1 MVKTRISEDDEK
13 AIIIGIDFG
22 TTFSGV
28 SWAYSGQPDNIEVIS
43 RWESKINLNSDKEKV
58 PSSILFRGKRG
69 NSSWGYA
76 IPRDGKQEPLKWFK
90 LLLVDERDLPEN
102 VRDSSQIATAR
113 RLAKSA
119 NKEPVEIISG
129 YLQNLWNHAIECIVS
144 TVGDAMV
151 KMCQFHIVITLPAIW
166 PDYAK
171 ARMRRAAEEAG
182 LLESRPAGE
191 TSLSFI
197 SEPEAA
203 ALATMKDLSKM
214 PTAEVGDHIVVCDAG
229 GGTVDLITYEILSL
243 DPFIVREAVQGDGDL
258 CGGVFL
264 DEAFVNML
272 KEKVTPQAWNNIPEE
287 EVRKLL
293 NDEWEHCIKPSFK
306 NQDDDWQINLPP
318 ECRVP
323 GAQRRSMK
331 RKRNLMLDQADLLKV
346 FEPVVNQT
354 ISLVEKQIEAVMTKT
369 ESKPKQIILVGGF
382 GRCPYLR
389 SRLKEE
395 VGNNIEILQGHGAKP
410 WTAICRGATIH
421 GLTRRNLA
429 PDLAVEIK
437 SRVSRMSYGTC
448 CSMNYDPEEHEEKD
462 RYWCEDELSWK
473 VDTCMDWFLER
484 GTDVSSVD
492 PVTKSYY
499 RLWESVPSQVD
510 GTIYSSEAWPPPER
524 LNHRVNELCTI
535 AWKKKINFAS
545 LPRFT
550 NPMGKVFAK
559 INYDVEMTCSGK
571 SVDFTVIHDGKQVAA
586 KNVEVVFKSDD
597 DE

>member
-1 MVKTRISEDDEK
+1 MVRTRISEEDEK

-22 TTFSGV
+22 TTLSGV

-69 NSSWGYA
+69 NTSWGYA
-76 IPRDGKQEPLKWFK
+76 IPNDGKQEPLKWFK

-102 VRDSSQIATAR
+102 IQDSSQIATAR

-119 NKEPVEIISG
+119 NKEP
-129 YLQNLWNHAIECIVS
+129 CIVS

-151 KMCQFHIVITLPAIW
+151 KMCRFHVVITLPAIW

-171 ARMRRAAEEAG
+171 ARMRRAAEDAG
-182 LLESRPAGE
+182 LLKPRPAGE

-214 PTAEVGDHIVVCDAG
+214 PTAQVGNHIVVCDAG

-243 DPFIVREAVQGDGDL
+243 DPFIVREAVQSDGDL

-272 KEKVTPQAWNNIPEE
+272 QEKVTPQAWNNIPKD

-293 NDEWEHCIKPSFK
+293 NDDWEHCIKPYFK
-306 NQDDDWQINLPP
+306 NQDDDWHINLPP

-323 GAQRRSMK
+323 GTQQRGMK
-331 RKRNLMLDQADLLKV
+331 RKRHLILDQEDLLKV
-346 FEPVVNQT
+346 FDPIVNQT
-354 ISLVEKQIEAVMTKT
+354 ISLVEKQIEAVMIKT

-395 VGNNIEILQGHGAKP
+395 VGNSIEILEGHGAKP

-429 PDLAVEIK
+429 PGLAVEIE

-448 CSMNYDPEEHEEKD
+448 CTMDYDPEEHKESE
-462 RYWCEDELSWK
+462 RYWCEDELEWK
-473 VDTCMDWFLER
+473 
-484 GTDVSSVD
+484 GTNVSSAD

-510 GTIYSSEAWPPPER
+510 RTIYSSEAWPPPKR
-524 LNHRVNELCTI
+524 LDHRVNELCTI
-535 AWKKKINFAS
+535 TWKKKMNFAS
-545 LPRFT
+545 LPSFT

-559 INYDVEMTCSGK
+559 ITYDVEMTCSGK
-571 SVDFTVIHDGKQVAA
+571 SVDFTVVHDGKQVAA
-586 KNVEVVFKSDD
+586 KNFEVVFKSED

>member
-1 MVKTRISEDDEK
+1 MVRTRISEENEK
-13 AIIIGIDFG
+13 AIVIGIDFG

-28 SWAYSGQPDNIEVIS
+28 SWAYSGQPDDIEVIS

-58 PSSILFRGKRG
+58 PSSILFQRKSG

-76 IPRDGKQEPLKWFK
+76 IPSDGKQEPLKWFK

-102 VRDSSQIATAR
+102 VRDSTQIAIAR

-119 NKEPVEIISG
+119 NKEPVEIISR

-151 KMCQFHIVITLPAIW
+151 RMCQFHIVITLPAIW

-171 ARMRRAAEEAG
+171 ARMRRAAEDAG
-182 LLESRPAGE
+182 LLDSRPAGE

-214 PTAEVGDHIVVCDAG
+214 PTTEVGDHIVVCDAG

-272 KEKVTPQAWNNIPEE
+272 QEKVTPQAWNNIPKEDA
-287 EVRKLL
+287 RKLL

-306 NQDDDWQINLPP
+306 NQDDDWQINLPS

-323 GAQRRSMK
+323 GSQQRGMK
-331 RKRNLMLDQADLLKV
+331 RKRNLSLDQEDLLKV
-346 FEPVVNQT
+346 FDPVVNQT
-354 ISLVEKQIEAVMTKT
+354 ISLVEKQIEAVLMKT

-429 PDLAVEIK
+429 PGLAVEIK

-448 CSMNYDPEEHEEKD
+448 CSMDYDPEEHEKKD

-473 VDTCMDWFLER
+473 VDTCMDWFLQR

-499 RLWESVPSQVD
+499 RLWESVPSQVE

-524 LNHRVNELCTI
+524 LDHRVNELCTI
-535 AWKKKINFAS
+535 TWKKKINFAS

-559 INYDVEMTCSGK
+559 ITYEVEMTCSGK

-586 KNVEVVFKSDD
+586 KNVEVVFNSDD
-597 DE
+597 E